1 MEHIFISYVREN
13 QESVDRLC
21 SALGSYCLKVWLDRK
36 DILPGRRWRTAIRHA
51 IQQGAYFLACF
62 SKEYSTRQR
71 TYMNEELA
79 LAIDELR
86 KRPYETSWFIPVRLA
101 DCIIPDREIGGG
113 ESLADLQWV
122 DLFQDWDAGI
132 RKILQCVTLRRDP
145 FRISNGYTK
154 LTINDVSGKDVIGTM
169 VDTLVA
175 LKPNLTS
182 NRYKIRVDGRLK
194 AAKFNCAVTHRK
206 FESGYDWFD
215 LDIGMSLNPGEE
227 FVRKVECWL
236 VNSFCGDTEY
246 WSVGQPTPTDRLCVE
261 VVFPIERICTSFKG
275 IEEYGQDV
283 PMAATQPTMVGQNT
297 LRWVVEKPRFMH
309 RYKLVWK
316 W

>member
-13 QESVDRLC
+13 QENVDRLC
-21 SALGSYCLKVWLDRK
+21 SALGSYSLKVWLDRE
-36 DILPGRRWRTAIRHA
+36 DILPGRRWCTAIRHA

-71 TYMNEELA
+71 TYMNAELA

-145 FRISNGYTK
+145 FRISNPPIG
-154 LTINDVSGKDVIGTM
+154 VICRFM
-169 VDTLVA
+169 AYIA
-175 LKPNLTS
+175 LK
-182 NRYKIRVDGRLK
+182 
-194 AAKFNCAVTHRK
+194 
-206 FESGYDWFD
+206 
-215 LDIGMSLNPGEE
+215 
-227 FVRKVECWL
+227 
-236 VNSFCGDTEY
+236 
-246 WSVGQPTPTDRLCVE
+246 QP
-261 VVFPIERICTSFKG
+261 
-275 IEEYGQDV
+275 
-283 PMAATQPTMVGQNT
+283 
-297 LRWVVEKPRFMH
+297 
-309 RYKLVWK
+309 
-316 W
+316 